1 MSNFHIHVFHGLNQT
16 TKSADFFQMNECD
29 LGDVQELLTEAFS
42 NHLQAGNHIDSV
54 HAVARWT
61 RDDGA
66 ACSARYKCRLKMN
79 GLSAS
84 CEAYQH
90 SINLPPRSRKRGDQL
105 GYHGTKISS
114 LLAEAHDFS
123 DHQPIFVKPEL
134 SEDMAAV
141 IADMLCSDGTSVE
154 EAWALLVEQMR
165 KDSV

>member
-1 MSNFHIHVFHGLNQT
+1 MSNFHIHVFSGLNQT
-16 TKSADFFQMNECD
+16 TKSANFFQMNECD
-29 LGDVQELLTEAFS
+29 LMQVEGKLCSHFKTAAES
-42 NHLQAGNHIDSV
+42 GNHIDSI
-54 HAVARWT
+54 HAVVRWT

-66 ACSARYKCRLKMN
+66 ACSARYKTRHRV
-79 GLSAS
+79 GHGW
-84 CEAYQH
+84 EAYQH

-123 DHQPIFVKPEL
+123 DHQPLFVKPEL
-134 SEDMAAV
+134 TEGMAAV
-141 IADMLCSDGTSVE
+141 IADLLCSDGTSVE